1 MEEFID
7 LHHTGLL
14 LDLFQTLV
22 PHAAC
27 ASARRRPHK
36 APRTS
41 NFAISPRCSSTFHG
55 FPKAFEASSTCS
67 GPKRIQMR
75 LLHPFHASSPRLS
88 LPDTQRHASR
98 RDLACAAPSQGPSTP
113 AAQPPAAPRPFLG
126 ARVASARCDSEAAV
140 GSDAPARGSRSPWPP
155 EVQRHVKRRRR
166 PASRR
171 EHAAATLSASGAQEP
186 KENAQRPWK
195 FIKKTVGAQ

>member
-41 NFAISPRCSSTFHG
+41 NFAISPRCSSTLHG
-55 FPKAFEASSTCS
+55 FPKAFGASSTCS

-75 LLHPFHASSPRLS
+75 LLHPFTHLRRASA
-88 LPDTQRHASR
+88 ASQTPSAMR
-98 RDLACAAPSQGPSTP
+98 RD
-113 AAQPPAAPRPFLG
+113 
-126 ARVASARCDSEAAV
+126 
-140 GSDAPARGSRSPWPP
+140 
-155 EVQRHVKRRRR
+155 
-166 PASRR
+166 
-171 EHAAATLSASGAQEP
+171 AT
-186 KENAQRPWK
+186 
-195 FIKKTVGAQ
+195 